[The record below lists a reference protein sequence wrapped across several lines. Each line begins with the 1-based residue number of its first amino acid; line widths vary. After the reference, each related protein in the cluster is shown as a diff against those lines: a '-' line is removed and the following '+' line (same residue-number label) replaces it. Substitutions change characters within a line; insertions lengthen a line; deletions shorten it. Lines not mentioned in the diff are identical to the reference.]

1 MTCCICI
8 SVLGSWFHASITWTE
23 NRLRPLRRRK
33 PLALLFPIQGIYT
46 DTRIR
51 WDCLHMYT
59 VDITQHVSKSCFHQ
73 LDNDM
78 PTNHDQTDDDRLALR
93 DTG

>member
-1 MTCCICI
+1 MDGEQVASFEKTKTSST
-8 SVLGSWFHASITWTE
+8 SVPHS
-23 NRLRPLRRRK
+23 R
-33 PLALLFPIQGIYT
+33 YT

-73 LDNDM
+73 LDDDM